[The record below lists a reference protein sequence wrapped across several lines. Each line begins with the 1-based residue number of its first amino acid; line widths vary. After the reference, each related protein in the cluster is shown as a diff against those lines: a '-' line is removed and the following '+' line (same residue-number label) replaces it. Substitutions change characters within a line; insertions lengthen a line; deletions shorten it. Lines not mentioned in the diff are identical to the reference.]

1 METFNDSIDPQ
12 QGRINAALERLAELI
27 DEDATIALKIEL
39 DAQDEAE
46 REAQALRQQ
55 LAADGVDVIA
65 ISKALKVSS
74 SLRKDK
80 PR

>member
-1 METFNDSIDPQ
+1 METFHDSKHPQ
-12 QGRINAALERLAELI
+12 QGRIRAALDRLAELAEI
-27 DEDATIALKIEL
+27 DPVIELKIQQ

-55 LAADGVDVIA
+55 LAADGVDVIEIA
-65 ISKALKVSS
+65 SALK
-74 SLRKDK
+74 KQK

>member
-1 METFNDSIDPQ
+1 MASRIDSQNPQ
-12 QGRINAALERLAELI
+12 QGRINAALDRLAELI

>member
-12 QGRINAALERLAELI
+12 QGRINAALQRLAELI
-27 DEDATIALKIEL
+27 DEDPLIDLKIQQ

>member
-12 QGRINAALERLAELI
+12 QGRINAALQRLAELI
-27 DEDATIALKIEL
+27 DGDPTIALKIEL
-39 DAQDEAE
+39 DAQQEAE

-55 LAADGVDVIA
+55 LADDGVDVIKIA
-65 ISKALKVSS
+65 SA
-74 SLRKDK
+74 LRKQK

>member
-39 DAQDEAE
+39 GAQDEAE

>member
-12 QGRINAALERLAELI
+12 QGRINAALQRLAELI
-27 DEDATIALKIEL
+27 DEDPTIALKIEL
-39 DAQDEAE
+39 DAQQEAE

-55 LAADGVDVIA
+55 LADDGVDVIKIA
-65 ISKALKVSS
+65 SA
-74 SLRKDK
+74 LRKQK

>member
-1 METFNDSIDPQ
+1 MEAQHDSIDPQ
-12 QGRINAALERLAELI
+12 QGRINAALQRLAELI
-27 DEDATIALKIEL
+27 DEDPTIALKIEL
-39 DAQDEAE
+39 DAQQEAE